1 VLDRLGEQAGWWIG
15 LSLAFRRATRTGP
28 NEGLPI
34 EDVGVAGTPSAMTR
48 DDVLHDNQDL
58 IDESIAVLQQQPLS
72 RLTAAVDTTTR
83 SIEVTTSGLDH
94 LDLLVHGHPG
104 SGQPLTRNTS
114 VTLAYPKG
122 AETVELAGYSGG
134 ELRQRRRFSVGS

>member
-1 VLDRLGEQAGWWIG
+1 
-15 LSLAFRRATRTGP
+15 
-28 NEGLPI
+28 
-34 EDVGVAGTPSAMTR
+34 MTR
-48 DDVLHDNQDL
+48 DDVLHANQDL
-58 IDESIAVLQQQPLS
+58 IAESIAVLQQQPVS

-114 VTLAYPKG
+114 VTLAYPEG
-122 AETVELAGYSGG
+122 AATVELAGYSGG
-134 ELRQRRRFSVGS
+134 GCGSAGGSRSVPDASHACGDAWRTHRSRC